1 MDFDEVVSKRKMI
14 RQYDTQRQI
23 SDEIVMKLIR
33 NAHRAPSAGHTQVQ
47 EFVIVRNAI
56 IKKKLRK
63 AAVDQEYVEQAPV
76 LIVVCSDT
84 SRSVTR
90 YGNHGSQ
97 FYPGKHSIILLVTIR
112 NSHLL

>member
-63 AAVDQEYVEQAPV
+63 
-76 LIVVCSDT
+76 
-84 SRSVTR
+84 
-90 YGNHGSQ
+90 
-97 FYPGKHSIILLVTIR
+97 
-112 NSHLL
+112 

>member
-56 IKKKLRK
+56 IKKKLR
-63 AAVDQEYVEQAPV
+63 Y
-76 LIVVCSDT
+76 
-84 SRSVTR
+84 
-90 YGNHGSQ
+90 
-97 FYPGKHSIILLVTIR
+97 
-112 NSHLL
+112 